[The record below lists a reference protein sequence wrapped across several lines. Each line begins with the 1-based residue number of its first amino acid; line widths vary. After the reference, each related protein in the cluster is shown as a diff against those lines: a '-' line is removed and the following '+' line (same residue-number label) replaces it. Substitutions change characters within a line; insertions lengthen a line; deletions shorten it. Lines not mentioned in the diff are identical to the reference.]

1 MEVTHGVDR
10 VAQRALFY
18 SLGQDRQCMEKPM
31 IAIVNSWNEIVPGC
45 APLRNL
51 AGPVREGIL
60 EAGGQPCEFCTIGVC
75 DGLAQGHRG
84 ISYSL
89 PSRDIIAYS
98 IEIMLQAHCFDG
110 AVFLGS
116 CDKITPGMLMAA
128 MRVNI
133 PTVFVQCGIMA
144 QGDHRG
150 HKLTLSNTREYT
162 GKFHVGDISAEELV
176 EVEENACPTLGS
188 CSMMG
193 TANSMAC
200 MAEALGLALPLSAST
215 PSYLAAKSR
224 EARQAGRLVLDLVKT
239 DTKARDI
246 VSRESLENALR
257 VALATGGSTNVAL
270 HVPALARELG
280 FEMTMETLAQVS
292 KKTPYVAKV
301 NPSGPLTMN
310 DFHNAGGVPAVCKSL
325 GNLLHQECRTVCG
338 KTIGEIAQDAAWN
351 DKEVIR
357 PRNAPYSPEGG
368 LRALWGTLA
377 PGSAI
382 VKAAAVDKNIWRH
395 RGPAVVFDSMED
407 SITAVEAG
415 KVRAGSVI
423 VIRYEGPV
431 GGPGMREMQMI
442 TAILMGCGLGDS
454 TALVTDGR
462 FSGSTRG
469 PCIGHVCPEA
479 ALGGPIALV
488 RDGDMIEIDIENGRL
503 NLEVSEEEIARRRA
517 VWKPIEKK
525 LTGILKLYAHIAPQ
539 ANGGAV
545 WEIAGRRLG
554 SVDASFGL

>member
-1 MEVTHGVDR
+1 MSIKKDLNLRSLEMTHGVDR
-10 VAQRALFY
+10 VANRALFY
-18 SLGQDRQCMEKPM
+18 SLGQDRPCLEKPM
-31 IAIVNSWNEIVPGC
+31 IAVVNSWNEIVPGC
-45 APLRNL
+45 APLRSL

-60 EAGGQPCEFCTIGVC
+60 EAGGQPFEFCTIGVC
-75 DGLAQGHRG
+75 DGMAQGHRG
-84 ISYSL
+84 MSYSL

-116 CDKITPGMLMAA
+116 CDKITPGMVMAA
-128 MRVNI
+128 LRVNI
-133 PTVFVQCGIMA
+133 PTVFVQCGIME
-144 QGDHRG
+144 QGDYRG
-150 HKLTLSNTREYT
+150 RKLTLSNTREYA
-162 GKFHVGDISAEELV
+162 GKFHAGEISAEELAV
-176 EVEENACPTLGS
+176 VEENACPTLGS

-200 MAEALGLALPLSAST
+200 MVEALGLALPLSAST

-224 EARQAGRLVLDLVKT
+224 EARQAGRLVLDLVKKGI
-239 DTKARDI
+239 KARDI
-246 VSRESLENALR
+246 VGKQSVENALR

-280 FEMTMETLAQVS
+280 LDLDMGHLAAIS
-292 KKTPYVAKV
+292 KSTPYVAKI

-310 DFHNAGGVPAVCKSL
+310 AFHDAGGVPAVCRAL
-325 GNLLHQECRTVCG
+325 GSLLHQDCRTVSG
-338 KTIGEIAQDAAWN
+338 KSIGDVASGAAWN
-351 DKEVIR
+351 DRDVIR
-357 PRNAPYSPEGG
+357 PADAPYASEGG

-377 PGSAI
+377 PDSAI
-382 VKAAAVDKNIWRH
+382 VKASAVDTGMWRH

-407 SITAVEAG
+407 AIAAVAAG
-415 KVRAGSVI
+415 KVQAGSVI

-488 RDGDMIEIDIENGRL
+488 RDGDMIEIDIEHGRL
-503 NLEVSEEEIARRRA
+503 NLEVSEEELDRRA
-517 VWKPIEKK
+517 AAWQPVKK
-525 LTGILKLYAHIAPQ
+525 NLDGILRLYAHIAPQ
-539 ANGGAV
+539 ASCGAA
-545 WEIAGRRLG
+545 WELP
-554 SVDASFGL
+554 

>member
-1 MEVTHGVDR
+1 MSIKRDLNLRSLEMTHGVDR
-10 VAQRALFY
+10 VAHRALFY

-51 AGPVREGIL
+51 AGMAREGIL
-60 EAGGQPCEFCTIGVC
+60 EAGGQPFEFSTIGVC
-75 DGLAQGHRG
+75 DGMAQGHRG
-84 ISYSL
+84 MSYSL

-110 AVFLGS
+110 AVFFGS
-116 CDKITPGMLMAA
+116 CDKITPGMVMAA
-128 MRVNI
+128 LRVNI
-133 PTVFVQCGIMA
+133 PTVFVQCGIME
-144 QGDHRG
+144 QGDYCGR
-150 HKLTLSNTREYT
+150 KLTLSSTREYA
-162 GKFHVGDISAEELV
+162 GKFHAGGLSAEELV
-176 EVEENACPTLGS
+176 KVEENACPTLGS

-224 EARQAGRLVLDLVKT
+224 EARQAGRLVLDLVKNG
-239 DTKARDI
+239 TKARDI
-246 VSRESLENALR
+246 VSKKSIENALR

-270 HVPALARELG
+270 HVPALAKELG
-280 FEMTMETLAQVS
+280 FQLDMGSLAAVS
-292 KKTPYVAKV
+292 QGTPYVAKI

-310 DFHNAGGVPAVCKSL
+310 DFHSAGGVPAVYKAL
-325 GNLLHQECRTVCG
+325 GSLLHQDCRTVSG
-338 KTIGEIAQDAAWN
+338 KSIGEIARDAAWN

-357 PRNAPYSPEGG
+357 PADAPHAPEGG

-382 VKAAAVDKNIWRH
+382 VKASAVEEKMWRH
-395 RGPAVVFDSMED
+395 RGPAVAFDSMED
-407 SITAVEAG
+407 AIAAVEAG
-415 KVRAGSVI
+415 KVRPGSVI
-423 VIRYEGPV
+423 VIRYEGPI

-488 RDGDMIEIDIENGRL
+488 RDGDVIEIDIENGRL
-503 NLEVSEEEIARRRA
+503 NLEASAAELAERA
-517 VWKPIEKK
+517 AAWKPVKK
-525 LTGILKLYAHIAPQ
+525 ELDGILKLYAHIAPQ

-545 WEIAGRRLG
+545 WKLP
-554 SVDASFGL
+554 